1 MLIVIARVLAP
12 AAIPCMVRVRYNV
25 IARVLAPAAIPCMV
39 QVQLLS
45 FPHVWDCFAR
55 FTRSQ

>member
-12 AAIPCMVRVRYNV
+12 VAIPCMVRVRYNV

-39 QVQLLS
+39 CV
-45 FPHVWDCFAR
+45 
-55 FTRSQ
+55 